1 MDAMVIT
8 GSKVMKVLVVGASAG
23 TGWQVVQHLLQQG
36 HEVTA
41 FARSARTLPELSPRL
56 HRFAGDATSAQDL
69 DRAMPGHDAVIV
81 TLGIHESALRVRLFG
96 PTRTPLAVRSAGT
109 GQVVAAMARHGVRRL
124 VVQTSYGVGPTRE
137 HLPLVARILFALLL
151 KPQIADTE
159 KQERIVRD
167 SGLDWV
173 IVQPV
178 NLTDAATPGAL
189 LASTTGQTR
198 GMKVARQQVA
208 AYIGEA
214 IRGTATLGCTVALS
228 AA

>member
-1 MDAMVIT
+1 
-8 GSKVMKVLVVGASAG
+8 MKVLVVGASAG
-23 TGWQVVQHLLQQG
+23 TGWKVVQHLLQQG

-41 FARSARTLPELSPRL
+41 FARSAAALPNLSSRL
-56 HRFAGDATSAQDL
+56 HPCEGDAMRPQDL
-69 DRAMPGHDAVIV
+69 DRAMPGHDAVVV
-81 TLGIHESALRVRLFG
+81 TLGIHEPALRVRLFG
-96 PTRTPLAVRSAGT
+96 PARTPLDVRSTGT
-109 GQVVAAMARHGVRRL
+109 GQVIAAMRRHGLRRL

-137 HLPLVARILFALLL
+137 RLPLMARIIFALLL

-159 KQERIVRD
+159 LQERLVRE

-178 NLTDAATPGAL
+178 NLTDADTPGTA
-189 LASTTGQTR
+189 LASTSGEMR
-198 GMKVARQQVA
+198 GLKVSRQQVA

-214 IRGTATLGCTVALS
+214 IRGTAPVGCTVALS